1 MPSASFLRR
10 LRRWHRGTGLFLLL
24 WVLLVAVTGVALN
37 HSAGLG
43 LDKLRLTSPL
53 LLRLYAIELK
63 EPQGIPVDRHW
74 LSVGGDR
81 QLYLDALAIGHCE
94 RLDGAAVT
102 EAGIY
107 AACGDALMV
116 IDRQGRIVER
126 LPPPPTPTNDA
137 SRFGLCAGS
146 PCIETGDTQLALD
159 PVHLTWQP
167 TAAALSAPA
176 PNSLPAS
183 LAQALRDQSI
193 PAEFSWERL
202 VRDVHSGAVA
212 GIGPWLMDF
221 FALALIF
228 LSLTGIALWFTG
240 RNGKPR

>member
-81 QLYLDALAIGHCE
+81 QLYLDALATG
-94 RLDGAAVT
+94 
-102 EAGIY
+102 
-107 AACGDALMV
+107 
-116 IDRQGRIVER
+116 RQGRRAIIGQNRE
-126 LPPPPTPTNDA
+126 
-137 SRFGLCAGS
+137 G
-146 PCIETGDTQLALD
+146 EGD
-159 PVHLTWQP
+159 
-167 TAAALSAPA
+167 
-176 PNSLPAS
+176 
-183 LAQALRDQSI
+183 
-193 PAEFSWERL
+193 
-202 VRDVHSGAVA
+202 
-212 GIGPWLMDF
+212 
-221 FALALIF
+221 
-228 LSLTGIALWFTG
+228 
-240 RNGKPR
+240 

>member
-137 SRFGLCAGS
+137 SRFGLCAGA

-176 PNSLPAS
+176 PNSGSSTPRMPSVSSTPRNCAPPA
-183 LAQALRDQSI
+183 
-193 PAEFSWERL
+193 
-202 VRDVHSGAVA
+202 
-212 GIGPWLMDF
+212 PWSTCRRRWRGCLGWW
-221 FALALIF
+221 
-228 LSLTGIALWFTG
+228 SNHRGSPN
-240 RNGKPR
+240 RK